1 MINKFFF
8 LLQESISSL
17 LRTKIPSII
26 SSLAIAVSLLMIS
39 ISYCIYIS
47 FNDLTIQLKD
57 KYSIEVFFIDEIE
70 ESNAIKGFN
79 EILLFDGIEE
89 GLFIN
94 KTEAAK
100 IFKQEFD
107 EDIIKR

>member
-1 MINKFFF
+1 M
-8 LLQESISSL
+8 
-17 LRTKIPSII
+17 I

-70 ESNAIKGFN
+70 EAHQHFKMWTYQTDSGTSH
-79 EILLFDGIEE
+79 LYFDNNMLIRIE
-89 GLFIN
+89 
-94 KTEAAK
+94 K
-100 IFKQEFD
+100 
-107 EDIIKR
+107 